1 MDFLE
6 WLADELAVT
15 EDSDDAKKIEIGFDE
30 DTSLD
35 TITEN

>member
-6 WLADELAVT
+6 WLADELAAT
-15 EDSDDAKKIEIGFDE
+15 DDEEIEVGFDE
-30 DTSLD
+30 DTDLD